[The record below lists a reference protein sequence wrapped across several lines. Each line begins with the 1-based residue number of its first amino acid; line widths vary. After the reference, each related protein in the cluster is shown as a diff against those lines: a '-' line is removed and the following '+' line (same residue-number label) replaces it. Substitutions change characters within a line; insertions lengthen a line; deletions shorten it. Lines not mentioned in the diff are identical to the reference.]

1 MGAQRNE
8 YALRWNKYGQCEMIN
23 ELKKELLREKI
34 DDAAQMR
41 AMQDEQDQNDAVV
54 KPLHEASEQVA
65 QLQQQQ
71 KKHNQIMDSLTE
83 TQVGISEYQSSVKD
97 IEWQYEVRL
106 QQFEYLEKEKKE
118 LAEEF
123 HRLVYEVHQKTGIR
137 NLILEKKHETIQ
149 ESLETKD
156 AQINQLLAAARID
169 PQALGVI
176 RSTLEEVENLKSD
189 AIREIQA
196 SLKKIREAH
205 SNMVKTYEGKLSEFG
220 IPVEE
225 LGFDPL
231 VPANIWDRLWINSIY
246 L

>member
-1 MGAQRNE
+1 MER
-8 YALRWNKYGQCEMIN
+8 
-23 ELKKELLREKI
+23 
-34 DDAAQMR
+34 
-41 AMQDEQDQNDAVV
+41 
-54 KPLHEASEQVA
+54 
-65 QLQQQQ
+65 
-71 KKHNQIMDSLTE
+71 
-83 TQVGISEYQSSVKD
+83 
-97 IEWQYEVRL
+97 
-106 QQFEYLEKEKKE
+106 EKKE
-118 LAEEF
+118 LSEEF
-123 HRLVYEVHQKTGIR
+123 HRLVYEVHQKTGLR

-231 VPANIWDRLWINSIY
+231 VPANIWSKDHIIDSQDLLLANYLLIIISTINLSAY
-246 L
+246 NNKKT

>member
-1 MGAQRNE
+1 
-8 YALRWNKYGQCEMIN
+8 
-23 ELKKELLREKI
+23 
-34 DDAAQMR
+34 
-41 AMQDEQDQNDAVV
+41 
-54 KPLHEASEQVA
+54 
-65 QLQQQQ
+65 
-71 KKHNQIMDSLTE
+71 MDSLSE
-83 TQVGISEYQSSVKD
+83 TQEGIAHFDKTSKEL
-97 IEWQYEVRL
+97 EWQYEVRL
-106 QQFEYLEKEKKE
+106 QQYQYLIMEKQK
-118 LAEEF
+118 LFDEF
-123 HRLVYEVHQKTGIR
+123 HRLVYEIHQKTGLR

-176 RSTLEEVENLKSD
+176 RTTLEEVENLKSE

-231 VPANIWDRLWINSIY
+231 VPANI
-246 L
+246 